1 MKRFLQLIVLL
12 MFVGISAA
20 NTQEQTQREAERKV
34 LDAKLERSIGN
45 EFPMAY
51 FIDSHGKR
59 VDRSQDSAC
68 DRYERWR
75 DLSEVQR

>member
-51 FIDSHGKR
+51 FIDYRHGTTYK
-59 VDRSQDSAC
+59 DKWHTAICSLLC
-68 DRYERWR
+68 C
-75 DLSEVQR
+75 L